1 MDNPEQAAFR
11 RKKGPAGEGEPLS
24 ANPTKQAHPGPLF
37 WIDSTLV
44 FPGKLS

>member
-1 MDNPEQAAFR
+1 MDNPEQLPLGGNEDTSQGR
-11 RKKGPAGEGEPLS
+11 GVLS
-24 ANPTKQAHPGPLF
+24 ANPTKQANPGPLF